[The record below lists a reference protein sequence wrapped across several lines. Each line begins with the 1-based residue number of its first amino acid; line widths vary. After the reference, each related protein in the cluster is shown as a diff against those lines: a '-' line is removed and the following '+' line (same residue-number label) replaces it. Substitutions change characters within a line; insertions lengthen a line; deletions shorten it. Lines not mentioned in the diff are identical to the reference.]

1 MENEKSLTSQ
11 SEENLEM
18 LELQKLKDDI
28 LNAVL
33 EISSENKD
41 ISEKLRNK
49 IENIFQKKEN
59 SVAPEHDDEVS
70 DSDFVV
76 KQYFSPYNADDDNEP
91 NKLENLVNEVE
102 KTIGNIS
109 SGSQTMTDPMYP
121 HPEKT
126 LENPEDTIEKLASSK
141 TKSRKKSTSSK
152 KSSSTKKSSKSK
164 KTVTEK
170 TVVDEVKPIVD
181 EPVIDIPVT
190 EKVKPIVN
198 EPVVDIPVTEEVK
211 PIVDEPVVD
220 IPVTE
225 EVKPI
230 VDEPVVDIPVT
241 EEVKPI
247 VDEPVVDIPV
257 TEEVKPIVD
266 EPVVDIP
273 VTEDVQTIVDEPAV
287 DEPVVNAP
295 SLEDFIPVIDKPID
309 MPVFEDFIPV
319 VDKPVVDEPVIEDV
333 KPVIDEPV
341 IEDVKPV
348 VDELVIED
356 VKPVVEKPKDIPKPT
371 YKNNNSVPATSRF
384 LNTSNNN
391 EKSRSSFSTPSP
403 HIASFLKPKAEVPKT
418 TTIPSFMKPKE
429 PKADVPKTTTIPS
442 FLKPKMEPQ
451 KTEIPKAEA
460 PKTASPEISKPVTVV
475 PPVSIKKTESDI
487 KDKKKDIPDNLVS
500 AHKASTGE
508 TNSTQKP
515 VDLSSVVIDENCTDP
530 IGGVFGL
537 EDEKP
542 LTGSFTLSEQ
552 LEDNSEKSVDDLDVP
567 LEGSFD
573 VEPAT
578 VTVRG
583 KYVENTKP
591 VVTTVDNSPL
601 ISFEE
606 NDKFDMDDIT
616 AAILNVAKNNESK
629 GISSAE
635 FAEQVKK
642 ILKKKK

>member
-109 SGSQTMTDPMYP
+109 SGSHIMTDPMYP

-241 EEVKPI
+241 EDVQ
-247 VDEPVVDIPV
+247 
-257 TEEVKPIVD
+257 TIVD

-333 KPVIDEPV
+333 KPV
-341 IEDVKPV
+341 
-348 VDELVIED
+348 
-356 VKPVVEKPKDIPKPT
+356 VEKPKDIPKPT

-418 TTIPSFMKPKE
+418 TTIPSF
-429 PKADVPKTTTIPS
+429 
-442 FLKPKMEPQ
+442 LKPKTEPQ

-500 AHKASTGE
+500 AHKESTGE

-552 LEDNSEKSVDDLDVP
+552 LDTGSFTLSEQLEDNSEKSVDDLDVP
-567 LEGSFD
+567 LGGSFG
-573 VEPAT
+573 VEPSE
-578 VTVRG
+578 VTVSG
-583 KYVENTKP
+583 KFVENTKP
-591 VVTTVDNSPL
+591 VVTMVD
-601 ISFEE
+601 
-606 NDKFDMDDIT
+606 DMNKAESAAPATTPSVAPIT
-616 AAILNVAKNNESK
+616 SNN
-629 GISSAE
+629 GQIVRN
-635 FAEQVKK
+635 Q
-642 ILKKKK
+642 

>member
-59 SVAPEHDDEVS
+59 SVAPEYDDEVS

-109 SGSQTMTDPMYP
+109 SGSHIMTDPMYP

-198 EPVVDIPVTEEVK
+198 EPVVDIPVTEEIK

-241 EEVKPI
+241 EDVQ
-247 VDEPVVDIPV
+247 
-257 TEEVKPIVD
+257 TIVD

-333 KPVIDEPV
+333 KPV
-341 IEDVKPV
+341 
-348 VDELVIED
+348 
-356 VKPVVEKPKDIPKPT
+356 VEKPKDIPKPT

-418 TTIPSFMKPKE
+418 TTIPSF
-429 PKADVPKTTTIPS
+429 
-442 FLKPKMEPQ
+442 LKPKTEPQ

-500 AHKASTGE
+500 AHKESTGE

-552 LEDNSEKSVDDLDVP
+552 LEDN
-567 LEGSFD
+567 G
-573 VEPAT
+573 
-578 VTVRG
+578 
-583 KYVENTKP
+583 
-591 VVTTVDNSPL
+591 
-601 ISFEE
+601 
-606 NDKFDMDDIT
+606 
-616 AAILNVAKNNESK
+616 
-629 GISSAE
+629 
-635 FAEQVKK
+635 
-642 ILKKKK
+642 

>member
-59 SVAPEHDDEVS
+59 SVAPEYDDEVS

-109 SGSQTMTDPMYP
+109 SGSHIMTDPMYP

-190 EKVKPIVN
+190 E
-198 EPVVDIPVTEEVK
+198 
-211 PIVDEPVVD
+211 
-220 IPVTE
+220 
-225 EVKPI
+225 
-230 VDEPVVDIPVT
+230 
-241 EEVKPI
+241 
-247 VDEPVVDIPV
+247 
-257 TEEVKPIVD
+257 
-266 EPVVDIP
+266 
-273 VTEDVQTIVDEPAV
+273 DVQTIVDEPAV

-333 KPVIDEPV
+333 KPVIDEP
-341 IEDVKPV
+341 
-348 VDELVIED
+348 VIED

-442 FLKPKMEPQ
+442 FLKPKTEPQ

-487 KDKKKDIPDNLVS
+487 EDKKKDIPDNLVS

-552 LEDNSEKSVDDLDVP
+552 LEDNSNKSVDDLDVP

-591 VVTTVDNSPL
+591 VVTTVDNSLL

-642 ILKKKK
+642 ILKKKNNINIQ

>member
-1 MENEKSLTSQ
+1 M
-11 SEENLEM
+11 
-18 LELQKLKDDI
+18 
-28 LNAVL
+28 
-33 EISSENKD
+33 
-41 ISEKLRNK
+41 
-49 IENIFQKKEN
+49 
-59 SVAPEHDDEVS
+59 
-70 DSDFVV
+70 
-76 KQYFSPYNADDDNEP
+76 
-91 NKLENLVNEVE
+91 
-102 KTIGNIS
+102 
-109 SGSQTMTDPMYP
+109 
-121 HPEKT
+121 
-126 LENPEDTIEKLASSK
+126 
-141 TKSRKKSTSSK
+141 
-152 KSSSTKKSSKSK
+152 
-164 KTVTEK
+164 
-170 TVVDEVKPIVD
+170 
-181 EPVIDIPVT
+181 
-190 EKVKPIVN
+190 
-198 EPVVDIPVTEEVK
+198 
-211 PIVDEPVVD
+211 
-220 IPVTE
+220 
-225 EVKPI
+225 
-230 VDEPVVDIPVT
+230 VDIPVT

-319 VDKPVVDEPVIEDV
+319 VDKPVVDEPVIEDI
-333 KPVIDEPV
+333 KPAIDEPV

-348 VDELVIED
+348 VDEPVIEDVKPVVDEPVIED

-429 PKADVPKTTTIPS
+429 PKSDVPKTTTIPS
-442 FLKPKMEPQ
+442 FLKPKTEPQ

-500 AHKASTGE
+500 AHKESTGE

-567 LEGSFD
+567 LGGSFG
-573 VEPAT
+573 VEPSE
-578 VTVRG
+578 VTVSG
-583 KYVENTKP
+583 KFVENTKLMIW
-591 VVTTVDNSPL
+591 TFLSAAALALNPL
-601 ISFEE
+601 R
-606 NDKFDMDDIT
+606 
-616 AAILNVAKNNESK
+616 LP
-629 GISSAE
+629 
-635 FAEQVKK
+635 
-642 ILKKKK
+642 